1 MNAEKAPRI
10 YATMFELGVKLT
22 FKHWIDYI
30 MGVSVLEARKEGR
43 ERGWEGGKEEIRILD
58 YSPARPSGDFP
69 RGRKGKVWKPGAH

>member
-43 ERGWEGGKEEIRILD
+43 ERGGREGKKR
-58 YSPARPSGDFP
+58 
-69 RGRKGKVWKPGAH
+69 